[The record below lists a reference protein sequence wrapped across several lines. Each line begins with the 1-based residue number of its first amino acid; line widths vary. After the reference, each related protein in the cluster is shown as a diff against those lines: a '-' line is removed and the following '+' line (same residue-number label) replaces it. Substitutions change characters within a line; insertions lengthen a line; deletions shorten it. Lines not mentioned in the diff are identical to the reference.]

1 MQEDKSRAGKGSIAA
16 RVLPVMQVHGTPG
29 AVAGNFIPSIHTT
42 LIEGMLMVRTQPA
55 FMDGKLDRLSGHR
68 SEPGWYSEKLNA
80 PDTRIAVFTADKLMV
95 HAGPAGSGGMQWH
108 SSEQLPVLVQ
118 GTEPVFLGIDTEGV
132 NHFAAQAADNEL
144 EPADGMIAL
153 DLRSIALQGLVSDDN
168 LGLAAQA
175 RALLQWHVRHRFC
188 SNCGASTRPDDAGY
202 KRVCDTCSGE
212 HFPRTDPVAIIAITR
227 GQSMLLGRSA
237 RFASGMYSTLAG
249 FVEPGET
256 AEDAARREVFE
267 ESGIRVGEVR
277 YVMSQ
282 PWPFP
287 ANLMLGMA
295 GEATSEEITID
306 PDELDDARWFSF
318 DEINAMGNG
327 SHPDGLQLPPDI
339 SIAHH
344 LIRQIMDG

>member
-1 MQEDKSRAGKGSIAA
+1 MQEDKSRDSKRSIAA
-16 RVLPVMQVHGTPG
+16 RVLPVVQVHGTPG
-29 AVAGNFIPSIHTT
+29 AVADEFTPAIATILNKGIP
-42 LIEGMLMVRTQPA
+42 MVRTQPA
-55 FMDGKLDRLSGHR
+55 FMDGRLDRLSGHR

-95 HAGPAGSGGMQWH
+95 HAGPAGSGGIQWH
-108 SSEQLPVLVQ
+108 SSEELPALVQ
-118 GTEPVFLGIDTEGV
+118 GTDPVFLGIDTEGV
-132 NHFAAQAADNEL
+132 NHFAVQAADNEL
-144 EPADGMIAL
+144 EPANGMIAL
-153 DLRSIALQGLVSDDN
+153 DLRSIALQGLVSDGN

>member
-1 MQEDKSRAGKGSIAA
+1 
-16 RVLPVMQVHGTPG
+16 
-29 AVAGNFIPSIHTT
+29 
-42 LIEGMLMVRTQPA
+42 
-55 FMDGKLDRLSGHR
+55 MDGTLDRLSGHR
-68 SEPGWYSEKLNA
+68 SEPGWYSQKLNA
-80 PDTRIAVFTADKLMV
+80 PDTRIAVFTADRLMV
-95 HAGPAGSGGMQWH
+95 YAGPAGSGGMQWH
-108 SSEQLPVLVQ
+108 SSAELPALAD
-118 GTEPVFLGIDTEGV
+118 GTEPVFLGIDSEGV

-144 EPADGMIAL
+144 EPANGMIAL
-153 DLRSIALQGLVSDDN
+153 DLRSIALQGLISDED
-168 LGLAAQA
+168 LGAAAQA
-175 RALLQWHVRHRFC
+175 RALLQWHLRHRFC
-188 SNCGASTRPDDAGY
+188 SNCGAPTRPGDAGY
-202 KRVCDTCSGE
+202 KRVCDTCTGE

-295 GEATSEEITID
+295 GEATSEDITID

-318 DEINAMGNG
+318 DEIRAMGNG
-327 SHPDGLQLPPDI
+327 GHPEGLLLPPDI

-344 LIRQIMDG
+344 LIRQILDSWSS

>member
-1 MQEDKSRAGKGSIAA
+1 
-16 RVLPVMQVHGTPG
+16 MQVHGTPETLPG
-29 AVAGNFIPSIHTT
+29 DFIQPNHITISKGVLNVT
-42 LIEGMLMVRTQPA
+42 RTHPA
-55 FMDGKLDRLSGHR
+55 FMDGQLDRLSGHR
-68 SEPGWYSEKLNA
+68 SEPGWFSEKLNA
-80 PDTRIAVFTADKLMV
+80 PGARIAVFTADKLMV
-95 HAGPAGSGGMQWH
+95 HAGPAGSGGVHWR
-108 SSEQLPVLVQ
+108 SNEDLPTLME
-118 GTEPVFLGIDTEGV
+118 GTEPVFLGVDSDGI
-132 NHFAAQAADNEL
+132 NHFAAQASDNEL
-144 EPADGMIAL
+144 VPADDMIAL
-153 DLRSIALQGLVSDDN
+153 DLRSIALQGLIGDAN

-175 RALLQWHVRHRFC
+175 RALLHWHMRHRFC
-188 SNCGASTRPDDAGY
+188 SNCGAPTHQGDAGY

-267 ESGIRVGEVR
+267 ESGIRVGDVR
-277 YVMSQ
+277 YIMSQ

-295 GEATSEEITID
+295 GEAINEEITID

-318 DEINAMGNG
+318 DEIISMGQGN
-327 SHPDGLQLPPDI
+327 HPEGLLLPPDI

-344 LIRQIMDG
+344 LISQIMGE

>member
-1 MQEDKSRAGKGSIAA
+1 
-16 RVLPVMQVHGTPG
+16 MQVHGTPEPVPG
-29 AVAGNFIPSIHTT
+29 DFSQPSHTT
-42 LIEGMLMVRTQPA
+42 ISKGLNIVTRTQPA
-55 FMDGKLDRLSGHR
+55 FMDGNLDRLSGHR
-68 SEPGWYSEKLNA
+68 SEPGWFSEKLNA
-80 PDTRIAVFTADKLMV
+80 PGTRVAVFTADKLMV
-95 HAGPAGSGGMQWH
+95 HSGPKGGGGIDWR
-108 SSEQLPVLVQ
+108 SNRDLPALME
-118 GTEPVFLGIDTEGV
+118 GTEPVFLGVDGDGI

-144 EPADGMIAL
+144 VPADGMVAL
-153 DLRSIALQGLVSDDN
+153 DLRSVALQGLIDSAD

-175 RALLQWHVRHRFC
+175 RALLHWHVRHRFC
-188 SNCGASTRPDDAGY
+188 SNCGAATRQDDAGY

-212 HFPRTDPVAIIAITR
+212 HFPRTDPVAIVAITR

-267 ESGIRVGEVR
+267 ESGIRVGDVR
-277 YVMSQ
+277 YIMSQ

-295 GEATSEEITID
+295 GEAISEEITLD

-318 DEINAMGNG
+318 DEIIAMDQGN
-327 SHPDGLQLPPDI
+327 HPEGLQLPPDI

-344 LIRQIMDG
+344 LIRQILDL

>member
-1 MQEDKSRAGKGSIAA
+1 
-16 RVLPVMQVHGTPG
+16 
-29 AVAGNFIPSIHTT
+29 
-42 LIEGMLMVRTQPA
+42 
-55 FMDGKLDRLSGHR
+55 MDGKLDRLSGHR
-68 SEPGWYSEKLNA
+68 SEPGWFLEKLNA
-80 PDTRIAVFTADKLMV
+80 PGTRIAVFAADRLMI
-95 HAGPAGSGGMQWH
+95 HSGPAGSAGMHWRPN
-108 SSEQLPVLVQ
+108 EDLPSLME
-118 GTEPVFLGIDTEGV
+118 GTEPVFLGVDGDGI
-132 NHFAAQAADNEL
+132 NHFAAQSADNEL
-144 EPADGMIAL
+144 VPAHDMIAL
-153 DLRSIALQGLVSDDN
+153 DLRSIALQGLICDAD

-175 RALLQWHVRHRFC
+175 RALLHWHIRHRFC
-188 SNCGASTRPDDAGY
+188 SNCGASTHQDDAGY

-256 AEDAARREVFE
+256 AEDAARREVLE
-267 ESGIRVGEVR
+267 ESGIQVGDVR

-295 GEATSEEITID
+295 GEAISEEITID

-318 DEINAMGNG
+318 DEIVAMGKAN
-327 SHPDGLQLPPDI
+327 HPEGLLLPPDI

-344 LIRQIMDG
+344 LIRRLLNL

>member
-1 MQEDKSRAGKGSIAA
+1 MQGDKFHEIKASNPAK
-16 RVLPVMQVHGTPG
+16 VLPVMQVHGTPG
-29 AVAGNFIPSIHTT
+29 TVAGNFISSIHTT
-42 LIEGMLMVRTQPA
+42 LNKGVLMARTQPA

-80 PDTRIAVFTADKLMV
+80 PATRIAVFTADRLMV

-108 SSEQLPVLVQ
+108 SSENLPALVD
-118 GTEPVFLGIDTEGV
+118 GIDPVFLGIDADGV

-144 EPADGMIAL
+144 EPANGMVAL
-153 DLRSIALQGLVSDDN
+153 DLRSIALQGLVSEVS

-175 RALLQWHVRHRFC
+175 RSLLQWHVRHRFC

-227 GQSMLLGRSA
+227 GRSMLLGRSA

-277 YVMSQ
+277 YIMSQ

-295 GEATSEEITID
+295 GEALSEAITID

-318 DEINAMGNG
+318 DEVNAMGDG
-327 SHPDGLQLPPDI
+327 SHPEGLQLPPDI

-344 LIRQIMDG
+344 LIRQILDN

>member
-1 MQEDKSRAGKGSIAA
+1 
-16 RVLPVMQVHGTPG
+16 
-29 AVAGNFIPSIHTT
+29 
-42 LIEGMLMVRTQPA
+42 MVRTQPA

-68 SEPGWYSEKLNA
+68 SEPGWYSKRLNA
-80 PDTRIAVFTADKLMV
+80 PDTRIAVFTSDKLMV

-108 SSEQLPVLVQ
+108 SSQELPALAE
-118 GTEPVFLGIDTEGV
+118 GTEPVFLGIDAEGV
-132 NHFAAQAADNEL
+132 NHFAAQAADSEL
-144 EPADGMIAL
+144 EPASGMAAL
-153 DLRSIALQGLVSDDN
+153 DLRSIALQGLVSDGN

-175 RALLQWHVRHRFC
+175 RTLLQWHLRHRFC
-188 SNCGASTRPDDAGY
+188 SNCGAPTRPDDAGY
-202 KRVCDTCSGE
+202 KRVCDACSAE

-227 GQSMLLGRSA
+227 GESMLLGRSA

-267 ESGIRVGEVR
+267 ESGVRVGEVR

-295 GEATSEEITID
+295 GEAISEDITID

-318 DEINAMGNG
+318 DEIRAMGNG
-327 SHPDGLQLPPDI
+327 GHPDGFQLPPDI

-344 LIRQIMDG
+344 LIRLILDNQTQR

>member
-1 MQEDKSRAGKGSIAA
+1 MQEDKSHETKGSNTAK
-16 RVLPVMQVHGTPG
+16 VLPVMQVHGTPG
-29 AVAGNFIPSIHTT
+29 TVAGNFIQSILTT
-42 LIEGMLMVRTQPA
+42 LNKGFLYVTRTQPA

-108 SSEQLPVLVQ
+108 SSEDLPALADD
-118 GTEPVFLGIDTEGV
+118 TEPVFLGIDTEGV

-153 DLRSIALQGLVSDDN
+153 DLRSIALQGLVSDES
-168 LGLAAQA
+168 LGMAAQA
-175 RALLQWHVRHRFC
+175 RALLQWHMRHRFC

-227 GQSMLLGRSA
+227 GRSMLLGRSA

-267 ESGIRVGEVR
+267 ESASGSVR
-277 YVMSQ
+277 C
-282 PWPFP
+282 
-287 ANLMLGMA
+287 
-295 GEATSEEITID
+295 ATS
-306 PDELDDARWFSF
+306 
-318 DEINAMGNG
+318 
-327 SHPDGLQLPPDI
+327 
-339 SIAHH
+339 
-344 LIRQIMDG
+344 